1 MYNMCG
7 GVDTS
12 KVQKRGLDVLK
23 LGFQAVV
30 NCLMQVPG
38 TKLQS

>member
-7 GVDTS
+7 GVGTS
-12 KVQKRGLDVLK
+12 KVQKRELDILE

-30 NCLMQVPG
+30 NCLV
-38 TKLQS
+38 